1 MFFIQKV
8 LILFNIKGFIMTYM
22 VKFLVNIVTILTLF
36 YVGITLLVT
45 PEKANFSYYVFVI
58 VMSTYLGY
66 RYIKSKST

>member
-1 MFFIQKV
+1 MLYLLKFI
-8 LILFNIKGFIMTYM
+8 
-22 VKFLVNIVTILTLF
+22 VNVVAIITLF